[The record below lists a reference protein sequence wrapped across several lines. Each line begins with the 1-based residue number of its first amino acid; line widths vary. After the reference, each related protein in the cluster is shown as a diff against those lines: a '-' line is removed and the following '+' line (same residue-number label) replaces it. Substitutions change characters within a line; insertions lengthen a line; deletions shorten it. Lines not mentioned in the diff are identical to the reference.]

1 MDLELDFVRSLVKL
15 MSEHNLQE
23 LNLEEGE
30 QKIHLLR
37 SNGSGDAGVGS
48 VSAVMP
54 MTMPTMPAMPT
65 MPMSMPAVPAAAP
78 AAAPDA
84 APGLDPSIQ
93 VVKSPMV
100 GTFYRAPTPDSDPF
114 VDIGV
119 NVNPDSTLAIIEA
132 MKVMNEIAAEV
143 SGEIVEILVANGEAV
158 EYDQPLFHI
167 RKTG

>member
-37 SNGSGDAGVGS
+37 NQGNGDAGMNA

-65 MPMSMPAVPAAAP
+65 MPMTMPAVPAAAP
-78 AAAPDA
+78 VAADA
-84 APGLDPSIQ
+84 APALDPAIQ
-93 VVKSPMV
+93 VVESPMV
-100 GTFYRAPTPDSDPF
+100 GTFYRQPSPDSDPF
-114 VDIGV
+114 VDIGATV
-119 NVNPDSTLAIIEA
+119 TPESTLAIIEA
-132 MKVMNEIAAEV
+132 MKVMNEINAEM
-143 SGEIVEILVANGEAV
+143 SGEVVEILVANGESV
-158 EYDQPLFHI
+158 EYGQPLFHI
-167 RKTG
+167 RKAG

>member
-37 SNGSGDAGVGS
+37 SNGSGDAGVGP

-119 NVNPDSTLAIIEA
+119 NVSPDSTLAIIEA

-167 RKTG
+167 RKKG